1 MNFNLD
7 LCERVVAGCLS
18 FRIAMGTKSVGSIP
32 IKGPGLIS
40 LRVLSMC
47 ANSKGTKF
55 AIAPWKV
62 VVLWAACLWDCYC
75 AESLGACTENLG
87 AIGPHETAL

>member
-7 LCERVVAGCLS
+7 LCERVVARPLIIQDCN
-18 FRIAMGTKSVGSIP
+18 RTKGVGSIP
-32 IKGPGLIS
+32 IKGPGLMS

-75 AESLGACTENLG
+75 AES
-87 AIGPHETAL
+87 

>member
-1 MNFNLD
+1 M
-7 LCERVVAGCLS
+7 
-18 FRIAMGTKSVGSIP
+18 GSIP
-32 IKGPGLIS
+32 TKGPGLMS
-40 LRVLSMC
+40 VRVLSMC

-75 AESLGACTENLG
+75 TENYGACTEDLG

>member
-1 MNFNLD
+1 MR
-7 LCERVVAGCLS
+7 ESWHGCLS
-18 FRIAMGTKSVGSIP
+18 FRIVLRTKSVGSIP
-32 IKGPGLIS
+32 IKGPGLMS

-55 AIAPWKV
+55 AIAPRKV

-75 AESLGACTENLG
+75 TENYGACTEDLG